1 MKLAIRY
8 VLFDLDGTLTD
19 PALGITNCVQYA
31 LEKFDIYPQTGEELF
46 PYIGPPLMVSFMNFH
61 GLSQEQAKQAVKYYR
76 ERFSVKGLYE
86 NEVFEGIPELLRKL
100 QEREVTLIVA
110 TSKPEEFACRI
121 LEYFDLVKY
130 FTFVAG
136 STLDG
141 QRPEKA
147 DVIAYIRE
155 SYPEMTAANTL
166 MIGDRKYDVEGAH
179 KCGLPTVGVL
189 YGYGDRAEL
198 ETAKADYIVDSVSG
212 LHELLL
218 GLL

>member
-31 LEKFDIYPQTGEELF
+31 LEKFHIYPQTREELF
-46 PYIGPPLMVSFMNFH
+46 PYIGPPLMYSFMDFH

-179 KCGLPTVGVL
+179 ECGLPTVGVL